1 MHYVWAH
8 VRSVRQG
15 QPQVRCESGRPIP
28 DMVPSQFP
36 ASKLYR
42 CGLCMPQHSRS
53 SFCPRPGSA
62 YVTFAVSVIVA
73 VLFFRM
79 GGVTTSATV
88 ELRTWISR
96 HVTLLCIASAACL
109 CLYVGVY
116 VCARICD
123 LHIIAAVCR
132 FAFVANLFLRLGL
145 VDENSF
151 ADLFNMLRQST
162 Q

>member
-1 MHYVWAH
+1 VHYVWAH

-15 QPQVRCESGRPIP
+15 LPQVRCESGRLIP

-123 LHIIAAVCR
+123 LHIIVAVCR

>member
-1 MHYVWAH
+1 M
-8 VRSVRQG
+8 
-15 QPQVRCESGRPIP
+15 
-28 DMVPSQFP
+28 
-36 ASKLYR
+36 
-42 CGLCMPQHSRS
+42 
-53 SFCPRPGSA
+53 
-62 YVTFAVSVIVA
+62 SVIVA

-123 LHIIAAVCR
+123 LHIISKFRSR
-132 FAFVANLFLRLGL
+132 FWPASSPALCI
-145 VDENSF
+145 S
-151 ADLFNMLRQST
+151 AML
-162 Q
+162 